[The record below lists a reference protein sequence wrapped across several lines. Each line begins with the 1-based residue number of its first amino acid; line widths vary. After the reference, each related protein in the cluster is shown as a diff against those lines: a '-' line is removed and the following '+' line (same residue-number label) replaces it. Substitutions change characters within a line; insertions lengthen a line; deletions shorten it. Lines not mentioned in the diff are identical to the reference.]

1 MSKFKELHAGHKKA
15 IAEMA
20 NDPGIR
26 SQAIALINATA
37 GYKYSY
43 NFTWLGF
50 PIIQLPQDIV
60 AIQEIIWTTRPNV
73 IVETGVAHGG
83 SLILSASILEL
94 LGGDGQVVG
103 VDVDI
108 REHNRI
114 AIEKHPL
121 SRRITLIEGSSADP
135 HVIEQ
140 VRDIVHGK
148 QSVMVTLD
156 SNHTHEH
163 VLEELRLYSPMVTC
177 GCYLVVLDTIVEDMT
192 DDSFHDRP
200 WGAGNNPKTA
210 VREFLHEN
218 NRFAI
223 DKELENRLLLTL
235 APDGYL
241 RCLKD

>member
-1 MSKFKELHAGHKKA
+1 MSKFRELHAGHKEA
-15 IAEMA
+15 IEAMA
-20 NDPGIR
+20 NDPAIR
-26 SQAIALINATA
+26 SKAIALINETA
-37 GYKYSY
+37 AYKYSY
-43 NFTWLGF
+43 NFTWLGL

-60 AIQEIIWTTRPNV
+60 AIQEIIWTTKPNV
-73 IVETGVAHGG
+73 IIETGVAHGG

-94 LGGDGQVVG
+94 LRSDGQVIG

-108 REHNRI
+108 REHNRVE
-114 AIEKHPL
+114 IEKHPL
-121 SRRITLIEGSSADP
+121 SKRITLIEGSSVDA

-140 VRDIVHGK
+140 VKEIINGK
-148 QSVMVTLD
+148 QSVMVMLD

-163 VLEELRLYSPMVTC
+163 VLEELRLYSPMVTR

-210 VREFLHEN
+210 VREFLQEN
-218 NRFAI
+218 GRFAI
-223 DKELENRLLLTL
+223 DKELENRLLLTV

-241 RCLKD
+241 QCLKD

>member
-1 MSKFKELHAGHKKA
+1 MNKFRELHAGHKKA

-20 NDPGIR
+20 NDPEIR
-26 SQAIALINATA
+26 SQAIALINATS

-50 PIIQLPQDIV
+50 PIIQLPQDII
-60 AIQEIIWTTRPNV
+60 AIQEIIWMTRPNV

-114 AIEKHPL
+114 EIEKHPL
-121 SRRITLIEGSSADP
+121 SRRITLIEGSSVDP
-135 HVIEQ
+135 YVIEQ
-140 VRDIVHGK
+140 VRDVVNGK

-223 DKELENRLLLTL
+223 DKELENRLLLTV

-241 RCLKD
+241 QCLKD